1 MNGWVVLAAALAV
14 LVAAAHS
21 WLGERYVIAPLL
33 RRPDLPRLLGG
44 DTFTKRT
51 LRFAWHLTSV
61 AWAGLAAVLIAA
73 APLASQPA
81 RAAVGR
87 VVAATF
93 AASSVVALA
102 GSRGR
107 HLSWIVFAAIAAAAW
122 FGLVR

>member
-1 MNGWVVLAAALAV
+1 MNAWVAIAGALAV

-33 RRPDLPRLLGG
+33 RRHDLPRLRGG
-44 DTFTKRT
+44 DELTKRT
-51 LRFAWHLTSV
+51 LRFAWHVTSV
-61 AWAGLAAVLIAA
+61 AWVGLAALLIAV
-73 APLASQPA
+73 APLAPQPA
-81 RAAVGR
+81 RAATGR

-93 AASSVVALA
+93 AVSSVVALV

-122 FGLVR
+122 LGLAR